1 MPNRR
6 PAPKRRQVA
15 AVLTLLLALF
25 GTFNSVRAGKASP
38 KRSTARSTSASST
51 NSSESSASSG
61 PEASSGSASTRN
73 AKSNRADPRLRKIGF
88 RSYDKLHSHFLK
100 HGREFGDITEE
111 QYLALAQDIRDAPL
125 SKTIIEAEQVGGT
138 ISRFDRSTGGFI
150 AFNADLSLRTF
161 FRPNDGE
168 AYFKRAAQRSH

>member
-1 MPNRR
+1 VSNRR

-38 KRSTARSTSASST
+38 KRSTARSTSA
-51 NSSESSASSG
+51 NSSESTVTSAVGGSN
-61 PEASSGSASTRN
+61 SGSASTRP
-73 AKSNRADPRLRKIGF
+73 ATSNRADPRLRKIGF
-88 RSYDKLHSHFLK
+88 RSYNKLHSHYLK
-100 HGREFGDITEE
+100 HGREFGNITEE

-150 AFNADLSLRTF
+150 AFNTDLTLRTF

-168 AYFKRAAQRSH
+168 SYFKRAAQRAH

>member
-1 MPNRR
+1 VSNRR

-38 KRSTARSTSASST
+38 KRSTARSTSSVSPA
-51 NSSESSASSG
+51 ESSASAGS
-61 PEASSGSASTRN
+61 AGSASTASTRP
-73 AKSNRADPRLRKIGF
+73 ATSNRADPRLRKIGF
-88 RSYDKLHSHFLK
+88 RSYDKLHQHFLK
-100 HGREFGDITEE
+100 HGREFGNITEE
-111 QYLALAQDIRDAPL
+111 QYLALAQNIRDAPL
-125 SKTIIEAEQVGGT
+125 SKSIIEAEQVGGT

-150 AFNADLSLRTF
+150 AFNADLTLRTF
-161 FRPNDGE
+161 FHPNDGE